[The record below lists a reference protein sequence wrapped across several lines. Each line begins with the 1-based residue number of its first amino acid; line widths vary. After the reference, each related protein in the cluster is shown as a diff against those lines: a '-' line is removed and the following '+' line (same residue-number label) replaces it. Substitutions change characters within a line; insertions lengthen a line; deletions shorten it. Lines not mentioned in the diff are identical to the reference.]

1 MKMPFLR
8 THRYLYQKRKK
19 MMRQHLPEVQ
29 VIVPKFD
36 FYGYIFI
43 KRSNTNMNILIVK
56 IVWINNHFI
65 LMK

>member
-1 MKMPFLR
+1 
-8 THRYLYQKRKK
+8 